1 MDVIRVIVIP
11 VIAAGVS
18 GLALASCSSVSTN
31 IPWVERLVPSS
42 ELSVTID
49 SNPQGAEARASYG
62 GVCHTPCELSVPVTD
77 QFTVTYTLDGYLPQ
91 TVAVRAIPAEKT
103 ALIDTTLPLLAPNPV
118 LAELQPAPP
127 PPPPEPP
134 PPKKRKRP

>member
-1 MDVIRVIVIP
+1 MDVIRVIV
-11 VIAAGVS
+11 AAAS
-18 GLALASCSSVSTN
+18 GLALAGCSSVSTN
-31 IPWVERLVPSS
+31 TPWLERLFPSS

-62 GVCHTPCELSVPVTD
+62 GVCHTPCELPVPVAD
-77 QFTVTYTLDGYLPQ
+77 PFTVTYTLDGYLPQ

-118 LAELQPAPP
+118 LAELQSA

>member
-1 MDVIRVIVIP
+1 MVFIRA
-11 VIAAGVS
+11 IATAAT

-31 IPWVERLVPSS
+31 APWLERLVPST
-42 ELSVTID
+42 ERTLTID
-49 SNPQGAEARASYG
+49 SHPPGAEARASYG
-62 GVCHTPCELSVPVTD
+62 GVCQTPCELPVPVAD

-91 TVAVRAIPAEKT
+91 TLSVRPIPVEKT
-103 ALIDTTLPLLAPNPV
+103 ALVDTTPPLLAPNPV

-134 PPKKRKRP
+134 PAKKRKRP

>member
-1 MDVIRVIVIP
+1 MDVVRVVAT
-11 VIAAGVS
+11 VAG

-42 ELSVTID
+42 ELTLTVD
-49 SNPQGAEARASYG
+49 SSPPGAEARASYG
-62 GVCHTPCELSVPVTD
+62 GVCHTPCELPVPVTD

-91 TVAVRAIPAEKT
+91 TVAVRPIPPEKT
-103 ALIDTTLPLLAPNPV
+103 ALIDTTPPLLAPNPV

-134 PPKKRKRP
+134 PPKKKKRP